1 MAKQITQQRYKRQK
15 IKLKNS
21 KKIKTTE
28 KNVWQL

>member
-15 IKLKNS
+15 IKLINS